1 MNPAP
6 LVIEPLD
13 ATRHD
18 RTDFDC
24 GELTLNDYL
33 RLLARQHVEKGYARV
48 WVAVRAPGAAQVI
61 GYYALATTSLAP
73 EALPRKAGIGRVPAL
88 LLGRL
93 AVDRRHQSQGIGARL
108 LMDAQHNALLVSWR
122 VGIHALVVDAL
133 DEQAA
138 AFYRKYGFQELTSG
152 PLHLFKT
159 IKDIRR
165 MRLLDAPEE

>member
-1 MNPAP
+1 MAG
-6 LVIEPLD
+6 D
-13 ATRHD
+13 K
-18 RTDFDC
+18 
-24 GELTLNDYL
+24 
-33 RLLARQHVEKGYARV
+33 LLPNE
-48 WVAVRAPGAAQVI
+48 QVF
-61 GYYALATTSLAP
+61 GYYALSTTSLAP

-133 DEQAA
+133 NEQAA

-159 IKDIRR
+159 IRDIRR
-165 MRLLDAPEE
+165 MGLLDVPGG